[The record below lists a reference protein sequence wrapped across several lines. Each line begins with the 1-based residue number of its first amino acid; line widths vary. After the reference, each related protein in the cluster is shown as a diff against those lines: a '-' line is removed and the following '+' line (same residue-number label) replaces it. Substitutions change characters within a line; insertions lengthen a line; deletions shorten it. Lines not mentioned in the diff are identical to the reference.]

1 MRILRAQLSRAWRAI
16 WEPAAVFL
24 GVITVFWKIA
34 LTRQYT
40 FLAASDIAYMIVPRL
55 EAIVY
60 AIRHGSILLWNPYEL
75 FGQPAIG
82 LVQPGVT
89 SPFTF
94 LMALAPM
101 PNGQLDLH
109 YVNLWFVLIHCLAG
123 TFAWKFFRELG
134 CSAGPAV
141 VAGILYATVGYYG
154 NTNWPN
160 NLQPAIMAPL
170 VFLFLLRSLRGRAP
184 LKNAAWAG
192 VMLGI
197 SWLCGHHDPPVMM
210 TYAVLAIGLILG
222 FRRGKRRPMLA
233 RMAVLFAAMTL
244 VAALQILPAVEYGKL
259 ATRWTATGPKT
270 WPDKVPF
277 SEHAGF
283 SLSPSE
289 LLHIVTPGGD
299 INYSDPFVGV
309 VGLSLAAI
317 AVWSGFRRREVR
329 LFLFLA
335 LASLL
340 YAMAGSNVLYG
351 VMYALLPLVE
361 KARETIVVL
370 FLFQF
375 ALAALAAIGLETL
388 VSAPDQARERRV
400 AKTLVGLAGA
410 IAVVYYVLDTFRLGV
425 DQRIMMTA
433 LISLLLAGIY
443 LAVSCSLLPRAV
455 VLVLIGVLIMIEQGM
470 ELTRPWASVRD
481 ADRMAMLNDL
491 TGTQD
496 LADYLRR
503 QPDPKRIHK
512 EDKDVPFDFGDW
524 YRFDSAYAYGAS
536 MLTETANLGWWN
548 ERLGHMY
555 GLNYT
560 LSRAQPR
567 GGLEDVF
574 TGKTGIKIWHD
585 PGAFPRAWTVHQI
598 MVRPDTQKAVA
609 EVAGGT
615 FDMRT
620 MALTEG
626 PGPPVTA
633 CAGEDRVTAVHD
645 GTESFEA
652 KAEMACQGLMVVSD
666 NWFPGWKASVDGNS
680 VPIWKV
686 NTAIR
691 GVVVPAGTHKVT
703 MTYRPVSVWLG
714 FVSMLM
720 GIAGSIALQRRR
732 EEDGPDLL

>member
-1 MRILRAQLSRAWRAI
+1 MEILRAQLLRIRRAL
-16 WEPAAVFL
+16 WEPGVVFL
-24 GVITVFWKIA
+24 GVIAVFWKIA

-40 FLAASDIAYMIVPRL
+40 FLAGTDIAYMVVPRL
-55 EAIVY
+55 QAIVY

-82 LVQPGVT
+82 QVQPGVT

-101 PNGQLDLH
+101 PNDQLDLH

-123 TFAWKFFRELG
+123 TFAWKFFRDLG
-134 CSAGPAV
+134 CSAGPAIV
-141 VAGILYATVGYYG
+141 GGILYATMGYYG
-154 NTNWPN
+154 NTGWPN

-170 VFLFLLRSLRGRAP
+170 VFLFLLRSLGSRAP
-184 LKNAAWAG
+184 VKNAAWAG

-197 SWLCGHHDPPVMM
+197 SWLCGHHDPPMMM
-210 TYAVLAIGLILG
+210 TYAVLAIGLIAG
-222 FRRGKRRPMLA
+222 FPRGKRRAMLV
-233 RMAVLFAAMTL
+233 RMAVLFTAMGL
-244 VAALQILPAVEYGKL
+244 VAALQILPAIEYGRL

-270 WPDKVPF
+270 WHDKVPF
-277 SEHAGF
+277 SEHVSF

-317 AVWSGFRRREVR
+317 AVGSGFRRKEVR
-329 LFLFLA
+329 LFVFLA

-340 YAMAGSNVLYG
+340 YAMAGSTVLYG
-351 VMYALLPLVE
+351 LMYALLPLVE
-361 KARETIVVL
+361 KARETIVAL

-375 ALAALAAIGLETL
+375 AVAALAAIGLETL
-388 VSAPDQARERRV
+388 VSAPDRSRERRV
-400 AKTLVGLAGA
+400 AKTLLWLAA
-410 IAVVYYVLDTFRLGV
+410 TITVVYYVLDRLRPGV
-425 DQRIMMTA
+425 DQRIMVTG
-433 LISLLLAGIY
+433 LIALLLAGIY
-443 LAVSCSLLPRAV
+443 CAGSYSRRGVT
-455 VLVLIGVLIMIEQGM
+455 LVLIGFLVMIEQGM
-470 ELTRPWASVRD
+470 ELTRPWADVHD
-481 ADRMAMLNDL
+481 AGRMVMLNDL
-491 TGTQD
+491 SDTGD
-496 LADYLRR
+496 LADFLRR

-536 MLTETANLGWWN
+536 MLTETANLGWWS

-560 LSRAQPR
+560 LSRTKPR
-567 GGLEDVF
+567 DGLAEVF

-585 PGAFPRAWTVHQI
+585 PAAFPRAWTVHQI
-598 MVRPDTQKAVA
+598 MVQPDARKAVA

-620 MALTEG
+620 TALTEA
-626 PGPPVTA
+626 PGAPVMA
-633 CAGEDRVTAVHD
+633 CAGEDRITGIRD

-666 NWFPGWKASVDGNS
+666 NWFPGWRAAVDGNS

-691 GVVVPAGTHKVT
+691 GVVVPAGAHTVT
-703 MTYRPVSVWLG
+703 MTYRPMSVYLG
-714 FVSMLM
+714 FVSMLA
-720 GIAGSIALQRRR
+720 GIGGAIILQRRR